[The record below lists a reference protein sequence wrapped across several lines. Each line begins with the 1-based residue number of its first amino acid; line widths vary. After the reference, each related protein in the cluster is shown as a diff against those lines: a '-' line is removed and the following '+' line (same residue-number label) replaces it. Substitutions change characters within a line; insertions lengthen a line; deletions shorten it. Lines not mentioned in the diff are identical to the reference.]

1 MNYIELSLEKLRT
14 VSIEAAKKIQLNHH
28 IDLILYVAR
37 AGLPIAVYMNEI
49 LKCQI
54 LGISAV
60 RKGNY
65 VKSMLGKFMSY
76 FPVFIR
82 NGLIAIELKSKVHK
96 ENSNRN
102 VVFHDSLKN
111 IDTEKIKTI
120 LIVDDSVDTG
130 HSLNCV
136 LEKVKVFF
144 PDAIIK
150 TYSLNVWEQSKEL
163 VIVDYYTYKNTIIKS
178 PMSKDSKEYQKF
190 CLMYDKTTDNG
201 YI

>member
-1 MNYIELSLEKLRT
+1 
-14 VSIEAAKKIQLNHH
+14 
-28 IDLILYVAR
+28 
-37 AGLPIAVYMNEI
+37 
-49 LKCQI
+49 
-54 LGISAV
+54 
-60 RKGNY
+60 
-65 VKSMLGKFMSY
+65 MSY